1 MGNLVKCEFF
11 KLKKSL
17 TYKLVL
23 ISFLVFEIIF
33 IRNEITIGV
42 LHTGVLYTGAEW
54 FYRMPAQ
61 CSYYSGFVFIYVADF
76 VAGEY
81 RNRTYAA
88 GFLCGHPRKVL
99 LWAKAVAYF
108 TGLIPIL
115 LIHAVTGTVMWTI
128 QSGFGMGMGVEL
140 AA

>member
-1 MGNLVKCEFF
+1 MGNLIKCEFF

-61 CSYYSGFVFIYVADF
+61 DSNYIGFLFIYAADF
-76 VAGEY
+76 AEGD
-81 RNRTYAA
+81 T
-88 GFLCGHPRKVL
+88 K
-99 LWAKAVAYF
+99 
-108 TGLIPIL
+108 
-115 LIHAVTGTVMWTI
+115 
-128 QSGFGMGMGVEL
+128 
-140 AA
+140 